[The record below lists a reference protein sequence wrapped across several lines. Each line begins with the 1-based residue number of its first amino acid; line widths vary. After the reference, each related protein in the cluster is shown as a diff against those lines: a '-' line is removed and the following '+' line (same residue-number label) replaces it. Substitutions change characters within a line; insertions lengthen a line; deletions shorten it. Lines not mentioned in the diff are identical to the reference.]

1 MDRDAGVGES
11 EKLPAV
17 GAVTTSVAVE
27 VRVRAG
33 LVLVPVTVKT
43 YEPAGVVE
51 LVATVRAEVAP
62 VAGLGLKVPA
72 APAGRPLIF
81 SETDPVNP
89 PALVMFSV

>member
-1 MDRDAGVGES
+1 M
-11 EKLPAV
+11 
-17 GAVTTSVAVE
+17 
-27 VRVRAG
+27 
-33 LVLVPVTVKT
+33 VLVPVTVKT

-51 LVATVRAEVAP
+51 LVVTVRAEVAP
-62 VAGLGLKVPA
+62 VVGLGLKVPAA